1 MRKTNSSTAQSSL
14 KIGFSIK
21 FAEVEPERLL
31 VPLSPSS
38 YNKRNRDIMFI
49 KKVTDQLEKYKIPYA
64 LVGGYAVAL
73 HGAVRGTVD
82 VDFVI
87 SWSLKNLK
95 SVELS
100 LSAMGLK
107 SRLPISAEDIFNF
120 REKYIK
126 EKNLIGWNFFNP
138 DNPLEVVDVIITYD
152 LQENMIK
159 KIDVKGKKINIL
171 AKKYLIEMKKSSGRE
186 QDLIDIKALEKL
198 DEI

>member
-1 MRKTNSSTAQSSL
+1 
-14 KIGFSIK
+14 
-21 FAEVEPERLL
+21 
-31 VPLSPSS
+31 
-38 YNKRNRDIMFI
+38 MFI
-49 KKVTDQLEKYKIPYA
+49 KKVVDQLEKYKIPYA

-100 LSAMGLK
+100 LNEIGLK
-107 SRLPISAEDIFNF
+107 SRLPINAEDIFNF
-120 REKYIK
+120 KEKYIK

-138 DNPLEVVDVIITYD
+138 DNPLEIVDVIIIYD
-152 LQENMIK
+152 LQENMTK
-159 KIDVKGKKINIL
+159 EIDVKGTKINIL
-171 AKKYLIEMKKSSGRE
+171 DKKNLIEMKKSSGRK

-198 DEI
+198 DEV